1 MFQPF
6 TLLSLFLAAASITLA
21 TPDTTLATQVSTA
34 ARAAVLA
41 RAHAIGLTDASLELT
56 VLPARGAPL
65 RCAGAPEIEAQ
76 DIRHPAR
83 MRFLASCPADN
94 WHGEYIVRASLEATV
109 LVAAN
114 PLEANRAITETD
126 LNRQRRTLSTPEE
139 ALSDPADAIGKASR
153 RALRAGQAIERRAL
167 VEALLVQRGDA
178 VQIVARNAGIVAT
191 MPGEAQAPGR
201 RDEVIPVRN
210 TQTGKL
216 IRARVVASGEV
227 EPLSASMP

>member
-1 MFQPF
+1 M
-6 TLLSLFLAAASITLA
+6 AAASTASA
-21 TPDTTLATQVSTA
+21 TPDTTLAAQVGTA
-34 ARAAVLA
+34 ARTAVLS
-41 RAHAIGLTDASLELT
+41 RAHAIGLADAGLELT

-65 RCAGAPEIEAQ
+65 RCTGEPEIEAQ

-83 MRFLASCPADN
+83 MQFLVSCPADN

-109 LVAAN
+109 LVTAN
-114 PLEANRAITETD
+114 PLAANRAIAETD
-126 LNRQRRTLSTPEE
+126 LNRQRRTLGNPED
-139 ALSDPADAIGKASR
+139 ALTDPAEAIGKASR
-153 RALRAGQAIERRAL
+153 RALRAGQAIERRTL
-167 VEALLVQRGDA
+167 VEALLIQRGDT

-216 IRARVVASGEV
+216 IRARVVTSGEV
-227 EPLSASMP
+227 EPLSTTMP